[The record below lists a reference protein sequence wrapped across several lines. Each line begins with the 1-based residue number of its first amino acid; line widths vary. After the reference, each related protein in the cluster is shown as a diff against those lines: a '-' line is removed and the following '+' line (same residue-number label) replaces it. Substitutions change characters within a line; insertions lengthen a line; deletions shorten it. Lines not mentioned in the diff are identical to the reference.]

1 MTVRRN
7 MVLTSIV
14 IAIALI
20 IGLSRLAYW
29 PAWLEVALIAVI
41 GAGGLLVAV
50 RQPDGPGQSW
60 NASPVSEVAP
70 DPPPVEYQRE
80 PLTDVR
86 LSSNRADYSFR
97 LAATVWW
104 LPITAAERN
113 AAGLSGLAIN
123 DIVRRAGELTRQE
136 DPADCSQAMYK
147 LSRVLSE
154 LLSDATRQVKAMA
167 ESVQLSLPEQDQR
180 RLDRLAT
187 IRKDEEVWE
196 YERRHEQ
203 NKRNYLSTDV
213 LKDPGSAVVWWLARN
228 DDQLEKA
235 VANITLFT
243 QLSHAVN
250 DANAKR
256 NGADG
261 SGKAP
266 TTAEFATAEDHT
278 NGQQQPADSAV
289 RRFEDFVG
297 SLGIPPGTDDHILF
311 RDQVARLVAIRGHQ
325 TVADEMTQ
333 KSEVSDGRND
343 SADNE
348 SNPPT
353 GVDMEPP

>member
-123 DIVRRAGELTRQE
+123 DIVRRAGEHHTAGRPGRLL
-136 DPADCSQAMYK
+136 ASHVQAEPCAQ
-147 LSRVLSE
+147 RV
-154 LLSDATRQVKAMA
+154 A
-167 ESVQLSLPEQDQR
+167 ER
-180 RLDRLAT
+180 CDRT
-187 IRKDEEVWE
+187 
-196 YERRHEQ
+196 
-203 NKRNYLSTDV
+203 
-213 LKDPGSAVVWWLARN
+213 G
-228 DDQLEKA
+228 
-235 VANITLFT
+235 
-243 QLSHAVN
+243 
-250 DANAKR
+250 
-256 NGADG
+256 
-261 SGKAP
+261 
-266 TTAEFATAEDHT
+266 
-278 NGQQQPADSAV
+278 
-289 RRFEDFVG
+289 
-297 SLGIPPGTDDHILF
+297 
-311 RDQVARLVAIRGHQ
+311 
-325 TVADEMTQ
+325 
-333 KSEVSDGRND
+333 
-343 SADNE
+343 E
-348 SNPPT
+348 SNGRVRPT
-353 GVDMEPP
+353 LAA